1 MGFLKRQAREVMAP
15 QGRISHQSYGSDDC
29 VVVIEGN
36 SEPPGTNSSYIAL
49 VMDDYEDGFFR
60 AMPEPDRLDFK
71 PGERGHVRVK
81 SCAPNGDFDLSE
93 LRVRVTR
100 NPQDVMELSDD
111 AFRPVRAVLSGLKPV
126 GNSTFKIKQMR
137 DGKKVRWED

>member
-1 MGFLKRQAREVMAP
+1 MVP

-71 PGERGHVRVK
+71 PGERGHVR
-81 SCAPNGDFDLSE
+81 A
-93 LRVRVTR
+93 
-100 NPQDVMELSDD
+100 
-111 AFRPVRAVLSGLKPV
+111 KPMV
-126 GNSTFKIKQMR
+126 ASTFKIRQMRTDKKQMGR
-137 DGKKVRWED
+137 LK